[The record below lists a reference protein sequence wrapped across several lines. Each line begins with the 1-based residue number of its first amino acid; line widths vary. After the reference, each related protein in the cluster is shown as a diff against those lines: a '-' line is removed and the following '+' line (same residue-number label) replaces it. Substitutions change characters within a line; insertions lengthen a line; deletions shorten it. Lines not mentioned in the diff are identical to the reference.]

1 MCFQLERK
9 MKLINKVLAV
19 SAISL
24 SLMPALAS
32 ADCGKARLADFDW
45 NSANVHTGIVQ
56 FILEHGYGCEVET
69 TRGSTTPI
77 MAAHYDSQLDVVTEL
92 WYDNIVTQYDAVEA
106 EGIIENIGIN
116 TPDSQQA
123 FYVDRNT
130 AEKYNIKSV
139 LDMNNPEI
147 AALFTDPENPDRG
160 RMVSCIGGW
169 TCYTINHVKQR
180 VYGLD
185 KFYTNFDPGSSG
197 ALAAEI
203 AGAFAKDRPIFTYY
217 WAPTAL
223 MGKVDLVRLV
233 EPPYDAAC
241 WGAMMDVVEDI
252 KANGKDVYKPT
263 CATEY
268 KDMSL
273 DKSVLTAWADTHP
286 DETAFLRAYSIP
298 TATVNKLLAY
308 YEDEADGDMELLAME
323 YLQNNSE
330 WKSWVSAEVAAKVSG
345 AL

>member
-1 MCFQLERK
+1 

-130 AEKYNIKSV
+130 VDKYNIKSV

-223 MGKVDLVRLV
+223 MGKVDLVRLT

-286 DETAFLRAYSIP
+286 EETAFLEAYSIP
-298 TATVNKLLAY
+298 TATVNKLLAF
-308 YEDEADGDMELLAME
+308 YEGEADGDMELLAME

>member
-1 MCFQLERK
+1 

-106 EGIIENIGIN
+106 AGVIRNIGIN

>member
-1 MCFQLERK
+1 

-24 SLMPALAS
+24 SLMPAIAS

-130 AEKYNIKSV
+130 VDKYNIKSV

-147 AALFTDPENPDRG
+147 AALFTDPENPDMG

-223 MGKVDLVRLV
+223 MGKVDLVRLT

-323 YLQNNSE
+323 YLSNNSE
-330 WKSWVSAEVAAKVSG
+330 WKSWVSAEVAANVSD

>member
-1 MCFQLERK
+1 
-9 MKLINKVLAV
+9 MKLINKLLAV

-24 SLMPALAS
+24 SLMPAIAS
-32 ADCGKARLADFDW
+32 ADCGKTRLADFDW

-56 FILEHGYGCEVET
+56 FVLENGYGCEVET

-92 WYDNIVTQYDAVEA
+92 WYDNIVLQYDAVQA

-123 FYVDRNT
+123 FYVDRTT

-147 AALFTDPENPDRG
+147 AALFKDPENPDKG

-185 KFYTNFDPGSSG
+185 KLYTNFDPGSNG
-197 ALAAEI
+197 ALSAVI
-203 AGAFAKDRPIFTYY
+203 AGAFAKEQPLFTYY

-233 EPPYDAAC
+233 EPPYDADC
-241 WGAMMDVVEDI
+241 WDAMMLVVEDI
-252 KANGKDVYKPT
+252 KANGSDVYTPT

-298 TATVNKLLAY
+298 TATVNKLLAF
-308 YEDEADGDMELLAME
+308 YEGEADGDMELLAIE
-323 YLQNNSE
+323 YLSNNSE
-330 WKSWVSAEVAAKVSG
+330 WKSWVSADVAAKVSA

>member
-1 MCFQLERK
+1 

-106 EGIIENIGIN
+106 AGVIRNIGIN

-130 AEKYNIKSV
+130 ADKYNIKSV

-147 AALFTDPENPDRG
+147 AALFSDPENPDMG

-286 DETAFLRAYSIP
+286 EETAFLEAYSIP
-298 TATVNKLLAY
+298 TATVNKLLAF
-308 YEDEADGDMELLAME
+308 YEGEADGDMELLAME

>member
-1 MCFQLERK
+1 

-147 AALFTDPENPDRG
+147 AALFTDPENPDMG

-286 DETAFLRAYSIP
+286 EETAFLEAYSIP
-298 TATVNKLLAY
+298 TATVNKLLAF
-308 YEDEADGDMELLAME
+308 YEGEADGDMELLAME

-330 WKSWVSAEVAAKVSG
+330 WKSWVSAEVAANVSD

>member
-1 MCFQLERK
+1 

-24 SLMPALAS
+24 SLMPAIAS
-32 ADCGKARLADFDW
+32 ADCGKTRLADFDW

-130 AEKYNIKSV
+130 VDKYNIKSV

-147 AALFTDPENPDRG
+147 AALFTDPENPDMG

-223 MGKVDLVRLV
+223 MGKVDLVRLT

-308 YEDEADGDMELLAME
+308 YEDEADGDMELLAIQ
-323 YLQNNSE
+323 YLSNNSE
-330 WKSWVSAEVAAKVSG
+330 WKSWVSAEVAANVSG

>member
-1 MCFQLERK
+1 

-45 NSANVHTGIVQ
+45 NSANDHTGIVQ

-77 MAAHYDSQLDVVTEL
+77 MAAHYDSQLDIVTEL

-106 EGIIENIGIN
+106 SGVIRNIGIN

-130 AEKYNIKSV
+130 ADKYSIKSV

-147 AALFTDPENPDRG
+147 AALFSDPENPDMG

-286 DETAFLRAYSIP
+286 EETAFLEAYSIP
-298 TATVNKLLAY
+298 TATVNKLLAF
-308 YEDEADGDMELLAME
+308 YEGEADGDMELLAME

>member
-1 MCFQLERK
+1 

-24 SLMPALAS
+24 SLMPAIAS
-32 ADCGKARLADFDW
+32 ADCGKTRLADFDW

-92 WYDNIVTQYDAVEA
+92 WYDNIVAQYDAVEA

-130 AEKYNIKSV
+130 VDKYNIKSV

-147 AALFTDPENPDRG
+147 AALFTDPENPDMG

-223 MGKVDLVRLV
+223 MGKVDLVRLT

-308 YEDEADGDMELLAME
+308 YEDEADGDMELLAIE
-323 YLQNNSE
+323 YLSNNSE
-330 WKSWVSAEVAAKVSG
+330 WKSWVSAEVAANVSG

>member
-1 MCFQLERK
+1 

-147 AALFTDPENPDRG
+147 AALFTDPENPDMG

-286 DETAFLRAYSIP
+286 EETAFLEAYSIP
-298 TATVNKLLAY
+298 TATVNKLLAF
-308 YEDEADGDMELLAME
+308 YEGEADGDMELLAME

>member
-1 MCFQLERK
+1 

-106 EGIIENIGIN
+106 AGVIRNIGIN

-147 AALFTDPENPDRG
+147 AALFTDPENPDMG

-223 MGKVDLVRLV
+223 MGKVDLVRLT

-330 WKSWVSAEVAAKVSG
+330 WKSWVSAAAAAGVEG

>member
-1 MCFQLERK
+1 

-56 FILEHGYGCEVET
+56 FILEHGFGCEVET

-147 AALFTDPENPDRG
+147 AALFTDPENPDMG

-223 MGKVDLVRLV
+223 MGKVDLVRLT

-308 YEDEADGDMELLAME
+308 YEDEADGDMELLAIQ
-323 YLQNNSE
+323 YLSNNSE
-330 WKSWVSAEVAAKVSG
+330 WKSWVSAEVAANVSG

>member
-1 MCFQLERK
+1 

-24 SLMPALAS
+24 SLMPAIAS

-106 EGIIENIGIN
+106 AGVIRNIGIN

-147 AALFTDPENPDRG
+147 AALFSDPENPDMG

-252 KANGKDVYKPT
+252 KANGKDVYVPT

-286 DETAFLRAYSIP
+286 EETAFLEAYSIP

>member
-1 MCFQLERK
+1 
-9 MKLINKVLAV
+9 MKLINKLLAV

-24 SLMPALAS
+24 SLMPAIAS
-32 ADCGKARLADFDW
+32 ADCGKTRLADFDW

-56 FILEHGYGCEVET
+56 FVLEHGYGCEVET

-92 WYDNIVTQYDAVEA
+92 WYDNIVLQYDAVQA

-123 FYVDRNT
+123 FYVDRIT

-147 AALFTDPENPDRG
+147 AALFSDPENPDKG

-185 KFYTNFDPGSSG
+185 KLYTNFDPGSNG
-197 ALAAEI
+197 ALSAVI
-203 AGAFAKDRPIFTYY
+203 AGAFAKEQPLFTYY

-233 EPPYDAAC
+233 EPPYDADC
-241 WGAMMDVVEDI
+241 WDAMMLVVEDI
-252 KANGKDVYKPT
+252 KANGSDVYTPT

-298 TATVNKLLAY
+298 TATVNKLLAF
-308 YEDEADGDMELLAME
+308 YEGEADGDMELLAIE
-323 YLQNNSE
+323 YLSNNSE
-330 WKSWVSAEVAAKVSG
+330 WKSWVSADVAAKVSA

>member
-1 MCFQLERK
+1 

-24 SLMPALAS
+24 SLMPAIAS

-130 AEKYNIKSV
+130 VDKYNIKSV

-147 AALFTDPENPDRG
+147 AALFTDPENPDMG

-223 MGKVDLVRLV
+223 MGKVDLVRLT

-308 YEDEADGDMELLAME
+308 YEDEADGDMELLAIQ
-323 YLQNNSE
+323 YLSNNSE
-330 WKSWVSAEVAAKVSG
+330 WKSWVSAEVAANVSD

>member
-1 MCFQLERK
+1 

-223 MGKVDLVRLV
+223 MGKVDLVRLT

-308 YEDEADGDMELLAME
+308 YKDEADGDMELLAME

>member
-1 MCFQLERK
+1 

-24 SLMPALAS
+24 SLMHAIAS

-147 AALFTDPENPDRG
+147 AALFTDPENPDMG

-252 KANGKDVYKPT
+252 KANGKDVYVPT

-286 DETAFLRAYSIP
+286 EETAFLEAYSIP
-298 TATVNKLLAY
+298 TATVNKLLAF
-308 YEDEADGDMELLAME
+308 YEGEADGDMELLAME

-330 WKSWVSAEVAAKVSG
+330 WKSWVSAEVAANVSD

>member
-1 MCFQLERK
+1 
-9 MKLINKVLAV
+9 
-19 SAISL
+19 
-24 SLMPALAS
+24 MPALAS

-147 AALFTDPENPDRG
+147 AALFTDPENPDMG

-223 MGKVDLVRLV
+223 MGKVDLVRLT

-298 TATVNKLLAY
+298 TATVNKLLAF
-308 YEDEADGDMELLAME
+308 YEGEADGDMELLAME

>member
-1 MCFQLERK
+1 

-106 EGIIENIGIN
+106 AGVIRNIGIN

-147 AALFTDPENPDRG
+147 AALFTDPENPDMG

>member
-1 MCFQLERK
+1 

-106 EGIIENIGIN
+106 AGVIRNIGIN

-147 AALFTDPENPDRG
+147 AALFSDPENPDMG

>member
-1 MCFQLERK
+1 

-130 AEKYNIKSV
+130 AEKHNIKSV

-298 TATVNKLLAY
+298 TATVNKLLAF
-308 YEDEADGDMELLAME
+308 YEGEADGDMELLAME

>member
-1 MCFQLERK
+1 
-9 MKLINKVLAV
+9 MKFINKILVLSV
-19 SAISL
+19 ISL
-24 SLMPALAS
+24 GLSMSAN

-77 MAAHYDSQLDVVTEL
+77 MAAHYDSQLDIVTEL
-92 WYDNIVTQYDAVEA
+92 WYDNIVDEYDVVEA
-106 EGIIENIGIN
+106 AGIIRNIGIN

-123 FYVDRNT
+123 FYVDKIT
-130 AEKYNIKSV
+130 ADEYDLETV
-139 LDMNNPEI
+139 WDMLDPKI
-147 AALFTDPENPDRG
+147 AALFSDPENPDMG

-169 TCYTINHVKQR
+169 TCYTINLVKQR
-180 VYGLD
+180 QYGLD
-185 KFYTNFDPGSSG
+185 EYYTNFDPGSSG

-203 AGAFAKDRPIFTYY
+203 AGAFAKERPIFTYY

-223 MGKVDLVRLV
+223 MGKVDLVRLE
-233 EPPYDAAC
+233 EPVYSEAC
-241 WGAMMDVVEDI
+241 WNAMSDVVTDM
-252 KANGKDVYKPT
+252 KANGIDAYKPR
-263 CATEY
+263 CASEY

-286 DETAFLRAYSIP
+286 EETAFLEAYSLP
-298 TATVNKLLAY
+298 TATVNKLLAF
-308 YEDEADGDMELLAME
+308 YEGEADGDMELLAME

>member
-1 MCFQLERK
+1 
-9 MKLINKVLAV
+9 MKLINKILAV

-24 SLMPALAS
+24 SLMPAIAS
-32 ADCGKARLADFDW
+32 ADCGKTRLADFDW

-147 AALFTDPENPDRG
+147 AALFTDPENPDMG

-298 TATVNKLLAY
+298 TATVNKLLAF
-308 YEDEADGDMELLAME
+308 YEGEADGDMELLAME

>member
-1 MCFQLERK
+1 

-130 AEKYNIKSV
+130 VDKYNIKSV

-223 MGKVDLVRLV
+223 MGKVDLVRLT

-298 TATVNKLLAY
+298 TATVNKLLAF
-308 YEDEADGDMELLAME
+308 YEGEADGDMELLAME

>member
-1 MCFQLERK
+1 

-24 SLMPALAS
+24 SLMPAIAS

-147 AALFTDPENPDRG
+147 AALFTDPENPDMG

>member
-1 MCFQLERK
+1 

-24 SLMPALAS
+24 SLMPAIAS

-147 AALFTDPENPDRG
+147 AALFTDPENPDMG

-308 YEDEADGDMELLAME
+308 YEDEADGDMELLAIQ
-323 YLQNNSE
+323 YLSNNSE
-330 WKSWVSAEVAAKVSG
+330 WKSWVSAEVAANVSG

>member
-1 MCFQLERK
+1 

-24 SLMPALAS
+24 SLMPAIAS
-32 ADCGKARLADFDW
+32 ADCGKTRLADFDW
-45 NSANVHTGIVQ
+45 NSANVHTDIVQ

-130 AEKYNIKSV
+130 VDKYNIKSV

-147 AALFTDPENPDRG
+147 AALFTDPENPDMG

-223 MGKVDLVRLV
+223 MGKVDLVRLT

-308 YEDEADGDMELLAME
+308 YEDEADGDMELLAIQ
-323 YLQNNSE
+323 YLSNNSE
-330 WKSWVSAEVAAKVSG
+330 WKSWVSAEVAANVSG

>member
-1 MCFQLERK
+1 

-24 SLMPALAS
+24 SLMPAIAS

-130 AEKYNIKSV
+130 VDKYNIKSV

-147 AALFTDPENPDRG
+147 AALFTDPENPDMG

-223 MGKVDLVRLV
+223 MGKVDLVRLT

-330 WKSWVSAEVAAKVSG
+330 WKSWVSAEVAANVSG

>member
-1 MCFQLERK
+1 

-24 SLMPALAS
+24 SLMPAIAS

-130 AEKYNIKSV
+130 VDKYNIKSV

-147 AALFTDPENPDRG
+147 AALFTDPENPDMG

-223 MGKVDLVRLV
+223 MGKVDLVRLT

-298 TATVNKLLAY
+298 TATVNKLLAF
-308 YEDEADGDMELLAME
+308 YEGEADGDMELLAME

-330 WKSWVSAEVAAKVSG
+330 WKSWVSAEVAANVSD

>member
-1 MCFQLERK
+1 

-24 SLMPALAS
+24 SLMPAIAS

-147 AALFTDPENPDRG
+147 AALFTDPENPDMG

-286 DETAFLRAYSIP
+286 EETAFLEAYSIP

>member
-1 MCFQLERK
+1 

-77 MAAHYDSQLDVVTEL
+77 MAAHYDSQLDIVTEL

-106 EGIIENIGIN
+106 SGVIRNIGIN

-130 AEKYNIKSV
+130 ADKYSIKSV

-147 AALFTDPENPDRG
+147 AALFSDPENPDMG

-286 DETAFLRAYSIP
+286 EETAFLEAYSIP
-298 TATVNKLLAY
+298 TATVNKLLAF
-308 YEDEADGDMELLAME
+308 YEGEADGDMELLAME

>member
-1 MCFQLERK
+1 

-24 SLMPALAS
+24 SLMPAIAS

-106 EGIIENIGIN
+106 AGVIRNIGIN

-147 AALFTDPENPDRG
+147 AALFTDPENPDMG

-286 DETAFLRAYSIP
+286 EETAFLEAYSIP
-298 TATVNKLLAY
+298 TATVNKLLAF
-308 YEDEADGDMELLAME
+308 YEGEADGDMELLAME

>member
-1 MCFQLERK
+1 

-24 SLMPALAS
+24 SLMPAIAS

-223 MGKVDLVRLV
+223 MGKVDLVRLT

>member
-1 MCFQLERK
+1 

-56 FILEHGYGCEVET
+56 FILEHGFGCEVET

-130 AEKYNIKSV
+130 VDKYNIKSV

-147 AALFTDPENPDRG
+147 AALFSDPENPGMG

-185 KFYTNFDPGSSG
+185 KFYTNFDPGSRWRISSRNCRC
-197 ALAAEI
+197 I
-203 AGAFAKDRPIFTYY
+203 
-217 WAPTAL
+217 
-223 MGKVDLVRLV
+223 
-233 EPPYDAAC
+233 C
-241 WGAMMDVVEDI
+241 
-252 KANGKDVYKPT
+252 
-263 CATEY
+263 
-268 KDMSL
+268 
-273 DKSVLTAWADTHP
+273 
-286 DETAFLRAYSIP
+286 
-298 TATVNKLLAY
+298 
-308 YEDEADGDMELLAME
+308 
-323 YLQNNSE
+323 
-330 WKSWVSAEVAAKVSG
+330 
-345 AL
+345 

>member
-1 MCFQLERK
+1 

-147 AALFTDPENPDRG
+147 AALFTDPENPDMG

-223 MGKVDLVRLV
+223 MGKVDLVRLT

>member
-1 MCFQLERK
+1 

-24 SLMPALAS
+24 SLMPAIAS

-147 AALFTDPENPDRG
+147 AALFTDPENPDMG

-223 MGKVDLVRLV
+223 MGKVDLVRLT
-233 EPPYDAAC
+233 EPPYDVAC
-241 WGAMMDVVEDI
+241 WDAMMAVVEDI
-252 KANGKDVYKPT
+252 KANGKDVYVPT

-308 YEDEADGDMELLAME
+308 YEGEADGDMELLAME

-330 WKSWVSAEVAAKVSG
+330 WKSWVSAEVAANVSD

>member
-1 MCFQLERK
+1 

-77 MAAHYDSQLDVVTEL
+77 MAAHYDSQLDIVTEL

-106 EGIIENIGIN
+106 SGVIRNIGIN

-147 AALFTDPENPDRG
+147 AALFSDPENPDMG

-286 DETAFLRAYSIP
+286 EETAFLEAYSIP
-298 TATVNKLLAY
+298 TATVNKLLAF
-308 YEDEADGDMELLAME
+308 YEGEADGDMELLAME

>member
-1 MCFQLERK
+1 

-147 AALFTDPENPDRG
+147 AALFTDPENPDMG

-223 MGKVDLVRLV
+223 MGKVDLVRLT

-298 TATVNKLLAY
+298 TATVNKLLAF
-308 YEDEADGDMELLAME
+308 YEGEADGDMELLALE